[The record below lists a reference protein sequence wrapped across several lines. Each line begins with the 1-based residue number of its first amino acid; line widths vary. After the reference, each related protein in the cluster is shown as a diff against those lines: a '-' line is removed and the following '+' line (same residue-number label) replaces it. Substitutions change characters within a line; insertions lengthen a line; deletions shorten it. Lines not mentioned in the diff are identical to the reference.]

1 MESEAKSWLDINP
14 RIVKN
19 KKRNKGKTMA
29 GKKEEANIKAYSQNF
44 TTMTPGPF
52 AKWIRTCVVWQAI
65 RFIVIN
71 IKMLVVVS
79 KSH

>member
-1 MESEAKSWLDINP
+1 MKNEEVNFGKSTEFNQTMIP
-14 RIVKN
+14 
-19 KKRNKGKTMA
+19 GK
-29 GKKEEANIKAYSQNF
+29 
-44 TTMTPGPF
+44 F
-52 AKWIRTCVVWQAI
+52 AKAMRTCKIWQFF